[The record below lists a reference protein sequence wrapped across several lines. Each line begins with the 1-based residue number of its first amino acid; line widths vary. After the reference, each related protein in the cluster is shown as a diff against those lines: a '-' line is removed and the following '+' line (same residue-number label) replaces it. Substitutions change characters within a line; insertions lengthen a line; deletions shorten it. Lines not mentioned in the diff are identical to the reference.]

1 MTINGEQDSDAL
13 MRSEIHRLG
22 ILLGQS
28 LTRQEGPQLF
38 ELVEKIRLLSKDKPG
53 EVAQLLAHIDL
64 DSAIKLAR
72 AFSVYFHLANI
83 TEQFFRSQDRAQER
97 NTNGTWLAQVASRI
111 KEAGIKQDV
120 IEEAFQNLHVRPV
133 FTAHPTEASRRSVLL
148 KLKRIAELLSEKYS
162 TSSLTTV
169 NDDQFSEIID
179 LLWQTDELRL
189 ERPEVLDEARNAMN
203 YLDDAATGALP
214 EVLQE
219 LNRIAFELGVGEKL
233 KPTDTPLTFGSWIGG
248 DRDGN
253 PFVTPEVTTNVLTLQ
268 RGHAIRVLQLTLK
281 HLAEDL
287 SISDRIS
294 PAGDQLWDS
303 VEKDLTIL
311 SGLDSRMKRI
321 NAEEPYRLKISAIS
335 HRLEQ
340 TRIRFANKA
349 NHVQGVDYGSEK
361 EFVEDLNK
369 LFIALNNERSGLIA
383 QGVLGKALRTAAAIG
398 LQIAKLDVREHSDKH
413 HEALAPLIDRAK
425 IINKPYAQLTK
436 SERFALL
443 SQELDSPRPL
453 ATTVSGTTPSALTDA
468 EAIRTYSTF
477 GAINQA
483 LLQYGDDVIDTYIIS
498 MTKGPDDLMAAVI
511 LAKENGLVDLP
522 AKVAKVNF
530 VPLLETVDE
539 LRNADEILEALLS
552 TPSYRILVSLRDNVQ
567 EVMLGYSDSNKDAGI
582 TTSQWEIQLAQRK
595 LRDVAVKHGV
605 RLRIFHGRGGT
616 VGRGGGPTH
625 DAILAMPWGVVV
637 GDMKLTEQGEVI
649 SDKYL
654 LPQLA
659 RENLEL
665 LVAATLEATLLH
677 AASRVNQTDLDK
689 WDEVMNK
696 VSLSAQEKYNS
707 LTKDPDLA
715 TYFALSTPVEQLA
728 DLHLGSRPAKRQ
740 ANAGIESLRA
750 IPWVFGWTQ
759 SRQIIPGWFGVGSGI
774 KAARDA
780 GHDETLRQM
789 AKNWA
794 FFKNFISNVE
804 MTVAKADMKIAQHYV
819 TELVPPELHHMFEKV
834 RAEYEE
840 TKNQILW
847 LTGEKEILDNQISL
861 KKTLQ
866 IRDTYLLPLQYLQV
880 SLLKKVRELNQNPEN
895 TDPLLRRTLLLTI
908 NGIATGLR
916 NTG

>member
-1 MTINGEQDSDAL
+1 MSQNSIQDSAAQ
-13 MRSEIHRLG
+13 MRAEIHHLG

-28 LTRQEGPQLF
+28 LTRQEGAGLY
-38 ELVEKIRLLSKDKPG
+38 ELVEKIRILSKDNPS
-53 EVAQLLAHIDL
+53 EVAQILARIDL

-72 AFSVYFHLANI
+72 AFSVYFHIANI
-83 TEQFFRSQDRAQER
+83 TEQFFRSKDRIEER
-97 NTNGTWLAQVASRI
+97 LNKGSWLSQFAAKI
-111 KEAGIKQDV
+111 KESDISTETIQN
-120 IEEAFQNLHVRPV
+120 AFKNLHVRPV

-148 KLKRIAELLSEKYS
+148 KLKRIAELLNEKYS
-162 TSSLTTV
+162 NSNLSTV
-169 NDDQFSEIID
+169 SDDQFSEIID

-219 LNRIAFELGVGEKL
+219 LHKISQELGVSNIL
-233 KPTDTPLTFGSWIGG
+233 KPTDTPLVFGSWIGG

-268 RGHAIRVLQLTLK
+268 RGHAIRDLQSIIK
-281 HLAEDL
+281 RLAEDL

-294 PAGDQLWDS
+294 PADDQLWDQ
-303 VEKDLTIL
+303 VEKDLTVL
-311 SGLDSRMKRI
+311 LDLDSRMKRI
-321 NAEEPYRLKISAIS
+321 NAEEPYRLKLSAIS
-335 HRLEQ
+335 HRLEK
-340 TRIRFANKA
+340 TRQRFATKT
-349 NHVQGVDYGSEK
+349 NHVPGVDYASEK
-361 EFVEDLNK
+361 EFIEDLNQ
-369 LFIALNNERSGLIA
+369 LYDSLNNEKSELIA
-383 QGVLGKALRTAAAIG
+383 NGILGKAVRTASAIG
-398 LQIAKLDVREHSDKH
+398 LQLAKLDVREHSEKH

-425 IINKPYAQLTK
+425 LTTK
-436 SERFALL
+436 AYKDLTREERFVLL
-443 SQELDSPRPL
+443 AQELDSPRPL
-453 ATTVSGTTPSALTDA
+453 AATPLGTTPTVLTNP
-468 EAIRTYSTF
+468 EHIRTYSTF

-483 LLQYGDDVIDTYIIS
+483 LSLYGDAVIDTYIVS
-498 MTKGPDDLMAAVI
+498 MTKGPDDLLAAVL
-511 LAKENGLVDLP
+511 LAKENGLIDLGARI
-522 AKVAKVNF
+522 AKINF

-539 LRNADEILEALLS
+539 LRNAGDILETLLS
-552 TPSYRILVSLRDNVQ
+552 TPSYRVLVSLRDNLQ

-595 LRDVAVKHGV
+595 LRDVASKHGIN
-605 RLRIFHGRGGT
+605 LRIFHGRGGT

-625 DAILAMPWGVVV
+625 DAILAMPWGVVD
-637 GDMKLTEQGEVI
+637 GEMKLTEQGEVI

-677 AASRVNQTDLDK
+677 AAARVNQKDLDQ
-689 WDEVMNK
+689 WDLVMNK
-696 VSLSAQEKYNS
+696 ISNSAQEKYNS

-715 TYFALSTPVEQLA
+715 NYFALSTPVEQLA

-774 KAARDA
+774 KTARSE
-780 GHDETLRQM
+780 GFEETLRHM
-789 AKNWA
+789 SKNWA

-819 TELVPPELHHMFEKV
+819 NELVPKELHHMFDKIKE
-834 RAEYEE
+834 EYEE
-840 TKNQILW
+840 TKRQILW
-847 LTGEKEILDNQISL
+847 ITGETEILDNQQSL

-880 SLLKKVRELNQNPEN
+880 SLLKKVRELNQTSEDL
-895 TDPLLRRTLLLTI
+895 DPLLRRTLLLTI

>member
-1 MTINGEQDSDAL
+1 MPENSANDSYAL
-13 MRSEIHRLG
+13 MRSEIHHLG

-28 LTRQEGPQLF
+28 LTRQEGNQLF
-38 ELVEKIRLLSKDKPG
+38 ELVEKIRGLSKDNPS
-53 EVAQLLAHIDL
+53 EVAQILGRIDL

-83 TEQFFRSQDRAQER
+83 TEQFFRSKDRANER
-97 NTNGTWLAQVASRI
+97 QLNGSWLSQMAEKIKNSDIDSETVA
-111 KEAGIKQDV
+111 D
-120 IEEAFQNLHVRPV
+120 AFKNLHVRPV

-162 TSSLTTV
+162 NGSITTV
-169 NDDQFSEIID
+169 TDDQFSEIID

-203 YLDDAATGALP
+203 YLDDAALGALP

-219 LNRIAFELGVGEKL
+219 LNRVAKELKVDQVL
-233 KPTDTPLTFGSWIGG
+233 TPTDTPLEFGSWIGG

-268 RGHAIRVLQLTLK
+268 RGHAIRDLQK
-281 HLAEDL
+281 IIKRLAEDL

-294 PAGDQLWDS
+294 PADDELWNF
-303 VEKDLTIL
+303 VEKDLTTL
-311 SGLDSRMKRI
+311 TDLDSRMKRI
-321 NAEEPYRLKISAIS
+321 NAEEPYRLKLSAIS
-335 HRLEQ
+335 HRLEK
-340 TRIRFANKA
+340 TRQRFANKSV
-349 NHVQGVDYGSEK
+349 HIEGVDYASQK
-361 EFVEDLNK
+361 EFINDLNQ
-369 LFIALNNERSGLIA
+369 LYEALNNEKSELIA
-383 QGVLGKALRTAAAIG
+383 NGILGKAIRTASAIG
-398 LQIAKLDVREHSDKH
+398 LQLAKLDVREHSEKH

-425 IINKPYAQLTK
+425 LIDRPYLSLNKQ
-436 SERFALL
+436 ERFELL
-443 SQELDSPRPL
+443 AQELDSPRPL
-453 ATTVSGTTPSALTDA
+453 AATPLGTTPTALT
-468 EAIRTYSTF
+468 EPEHIRTYSTF

-483 LLQYGDDVIDTYIIS
+483 LLQYGVEVIDTYIVS
-498 MTKGPDDLMAAVI
+498 MTKGPDDLMAAVL
-511 LAKENGLVDLP
+511 LAKENGLVDLGARI
-522 AKVAKVNF
+522 AKINF

-539 LRNADEILEALLS
+539 LRNAGDILETLLS
-552 TPSYRILVSLRDNVQ
+552 TPSYRVLVSLRNNLQ

-595 LRDVAVKHGV
+595 LRDVALKHGV

-625 DAILAMPWGVVV
+625 DAILAMPWGVVD
-637 GDMKLTEQGEVI
+637 GEMKLTEQGEVI

-659 RENLEL
+659 KENLEL

-677 AASRVNQTDLDK
+677 AASRVNQSDLDQ
-689 WDEVMNK
+689 WDQVMNK
-696 VSLSAQEKYNS
+696 ISLAAQEKYNS
-707 LTKDPDLA
+707 LTKDTDLA
-715 TYFALSTPVEQLA
+715 NYFALSTPVEQLA

-759 SRQIIPGWFGVGSGI
+759 SRQIIPGWFGVGTGI
-774 KAARDA
+774 KTARSE
-780 GHDETLRQM
+780 GFEETLRHM
-789 AKNWA
+789 SKNWA

-819 TELVPPELHHMFEKV
+819 NELVPKELHHMFDKV
-834 RAEYEE
+834 KEEYEE
-840 TKNQILW
+840 TKKQILW
-847 LTGEKEILDNQISL
+847 ITGETEILDNQQSL

-880 SLLKKVRELNQNPEN
+880 SLLKKVRELSQVNDEI
-895 TDPLLRRTLLLTI
+895 DPLLRRTLLLTI

>member
-1 MTINGEQDSDAL
+1 
-13 MRSEIHRLG
+13 
-22 ILLGQS
+22 
-28 LTRQEGPQLF
+28 
-38 ELVEKIRLLSKDKPG
+38 
-53 EVAQLLAHIDL
+53 
-64 DSAIKLAR
+64 
-72 AFSVYFHLANI
+72 
-83 TEQFFRSQDRAQER
+83 
-97 NTNGTWLAQVASRI
+97 
-111 KEAGIKQDV
+111 
-120 IEEAFQNLHVRPV
+120 
-133 FTAHPTEASRRSVLL
+133 
-148 KLKRIAELLSEKYS
+148 
-162 TSSLTTV
+162 
-169 NDDQFSEIID
+169 
-179 LLWQTDELRL
+179 
-189 ERPEVLDEARNAMN
+189 
-203 YLDDAATGALP
+203 
-214 EVLQE
+214 
-219 LNRIAFELGVGEKL
+219 
-233 KPTDTPLTFGSWIGG
+233 
-248 DRDGN
+248 
-253 PFVTPEVTTNVLTLQ
+253 
-268 RGHAIRVLQLTLK
+268 
-281 HLAEDL
+281 
-287 SISDRIS
+287 
-294 PAGDQLWDS
+294 
-303 VEKDLTIL
+303 
-311 SGLDSRMKRI
+311 
-321 NAEEPYRLKISAIS
+321 
-335 HRLEQ
+335 
-340 TRIRFANKA
+340 
-349 NHVQGVDYGSEK
+349 
-361 EFVEDLNK
+361 

-413 HEALAPLIDRAK
+413 HDALAPLIDRAK
-425 IINKPYAQLTK
+425 IINKPYSELTK
-436 SERFALL
+436 SERFAVLA
-443 SQELDSPRPL
+443 QELDSPRPL
-453 ATTVSGTTPSALTDA
+453 AATAAGTTPSALTDA

-539 LRNADEILEALLS
+539 LRNAGEILETLLS

-780 GHDETLRQM
+780 GHDETLRHM

-819 TELVPPELHHMFEKV
+819 TELVPPEFHHMFEKV
-834 RAEYEE
+834 KAEYEE

>member
-1 MTINGEQDSDAL
+1 M
-13 MRSEIHRLG
+13 
-22 ILLGQS
+22 
-28 LTRQEGPQLF
+28 
-38 ELVEKIRLLSKDKPG
+38 
-53 EVAQLLAHIDL
+53 
-64 DSAIKLAR
+64 
-72 AFSVYFHLANI
+72 
-83 TEQFFRSQDRAQER
+83 
-97 NTNGTWLAQVASRI
+97 
-111 KEAGIKQDV
+111 
-120 IEEAFQNLHVRPV
+120 
-133 FTAHPTEASRRSVLL
+133 
-148 KLKRIAELLSEKYS
+148 
-162 TSSLTTV
+162 
-169 NDDQFSEIID
+169 
-179 LLWQTDELRL
+179 
-189 ERPEVLDEARNAMN
+189 
-203 YLDDAATGALP
+203 
-214 EVLQE
+214 
-219 LNRIAFELGVGEKL
+219 GEKL

-281 HLAEDL
+281 RLADDL

-294 PAGDQLWDS
+294 PADDQLWDS
-303 VEKDLTIL
+303 VEKDMTVL

-349 NHVQGVDYGSEK
+349 NHVPGVDYGSEK
-361 EFVEDLNK
+361 EFVEDLNR

-413 HEALAPLIDRAK
+413 HDALAPLIDRAK
-425 IINKPYAQLTK
+425 IINKPYSELTK
-436 SERFALL
+436 SERFAVLA
-443 SQELDSPRPL
+443 QELDSPRPL
-453 ATTVSGTTPSALTDA
+453 AATAAGTTPSALTDA

-539 LRNADEILEALLS
+539 LRNAGEILETLLS

-780 GHDETLRQM
+780 GHDETLRHM

-819 TELVPPELHHMFEKV
+819 TELVPPEFHHMFEKV
-834 RAEYEE
+834 KAEYEE

>member
-1 MTINGEQDSDAL
+1 
-13 MRSEIHRLG
+13 
-22 ILLGQS
+22 
-28 LTRQEGPQLF
+28 
-38 ELVEKIRLLSKDKPG
+38 
-53 EVAQLLAHIDL
+53 
-64 DSAIKLAR
+64 
-72 AFSVYFHLANI
+72 
-83 TEQFFRSQDRAQER
+83 
-97 NTNGTWLAQVASRI
+97 
-111 KEAGIKQDV
+111 
-120 IEEAFQNLHVRPV
+120 
-133 FTAHPTEASRRSVLL
+133 
-148 KLKRIAELLSEKYS
+148 
-162 TSSLTTV
+162 
-169 NDDQFSEIID
+169 
-179 LLWQTDELRL
+179 
-189 ERPEVLDEARNAMN
+189 
-203 YLDDAATGALP
+203 
-214 EVLQE
+214 
-219 LNRIAFELGVGEKL
+219 
-233 KPTDTPLTFGSWIGG
+233 
-248 DRDGN
+248 
-253 PFVTPEVTTNVLTLQ
+253 
-268 RGHAIRVLQLTLK
+268 
-281 HLAEDL
+281 
-287 SISDRIS
+287 
-294 PAGDQLWDS
+294 
-303 VEKDLTIL
+303 
-311 SGLDSRMKRI
+311 MKRI

-349 NHVQGVDYGSEK
+349 NHVPGVDYGSEK

-413 HEALAPLIDRAK
+413 HDALAPLIDRAK

-436 SERFALL
+436 SERFAVLA
-443 SQELDSPRPL
+443 QELDSPRPL
-453 ATTVSGTTPSALTDA
+453 AATAAGTTPSALTDA

-539 LRNADEILEALLS
+539 LRNAGEILETLLS

-677 AASRVNQTDLDK
+677 AAARVNQTDLDK

-780 GHDETLRQM
+780 GHDETLRHM

-819 TELVPPELHHMFEKV
+819 TELVPPEFHHMFEKV
-834 RAEYEE
+834 KAEYEE

>member
-1 MTINGEQDSDAL
+1 MTTNGGQDLDAL

-38 ELVEKIRLLSKDKPG
+38 ELVEKIRLLSKDKPT

-97 NTNGTWLAQVASRI
+97 NTNGTWLAQVATRI

-281 HLAEDL
+281 RLADDL

-294 PAGDQLWDS
+294 PADDQLWDS
-303 VEKDLTIL
+303 VEKDMTVL

-349 NHVQGVDYGSEK
+349 NHVPGVDYGSEK

-413 HEALAPLIDRAK
+413 HDALAPLIDRAK

-436 SERFALL
+436 SERFAVLA
-443 SQELDSPRPL
+443 QELDSPRPL
-453 ATTVSGTTPSALTDA
+453 ATTAAGTTPSALTDA

-483 LLQYGDDVIDTYIIS
+483 LLQYGDDVIDTYIVS

-539 LRNADEILEALLS
+539 LRNAGEILETLLS

-637 GDMKLTEQGEVI
+637 GEMKLTEQGEVI

-780 GHDETLRQM
+780 GHDETLRHM

-819 TELVPPELHHMFEKV
+819 TELVPPEFHHMFEKV
-834 RAEYEE
+834 KAEYEE

>member
-1 MTINGEQDSDAL
+1 
-13 MRSEIHRLG
+13 
-22 ILLGQS
+22 
-28 LTRQEGPQLF
+28 
-38 ELVEKIRLLSKDKPG
+38 
-53 EVAQLLAHIDL
+53 
-64 DSAIKLAR
+64 
-72 AFSVYFHLANI
+72 
-83 TEQFFRSQDRAQER
+83 
-97 NTNGTWLAQVASRI
+97 
-111 KEAGIKQDV
+111 
-120 IEEAFQNLHVRPV
+120 
-133 FTAHPTEASRRSVLL
+133 
-148 KLKRIAELLSEKYS
+148 
-162 TSSLTTV
+162 
-169 NDDQFSEIID
+169 
-179 LLWQTDELRL
+179 
-189 ERPEVLDEARNAMN
+189 
-203 YLDDAATGALP
+203 
-214 EVLQE
+214 
-219 LNRIAFELGVGEKL
+219 
-233 KPTDTPLTFGSWIGG
+233 
-248 DRDGN
+248 
-253 PFVTPEVTTNVLTLQ
+253 
-268 RGHAIRVLQLTLK
+268 
-281 HLAEDL
+281 
-287 SISDRIS
+287 
-294 PAGDQLWDS
+294 
-303 VEKDLTIL
+303 
-311 SGLDSRMKRI
+311 
-321 NAEEPYRLKISAIS
+321 
-335 HRLEQ
+335 
-340 TRIRFANKA
+340 
-349 NHVQGVDYGSEK
+349 
-361 EFVEDLNK
+361 
-369 LFIALNNERSGLIA
+369 
-383 QGVLGKALRTAAAIG
+383 LGKALRTAAAIG

-413 HEALAPLIDRAK
+413 HDALAPLIDRAK
-425 IINKPYAQLTK
+425 IINKPYSELTK
-436 SERFALL
+436 SERFAVLA
-443 SQELDSPRPL
+443 QELDSPRPL
-453 ATTVSGTTPSALTDA
+453 AATAAGTTPSALTDA

-539 LRNADEILEALLS
+539 LRNAGEILETLLS

-780 GHDETLRQM
+780 GHDETLRHM

-819 TELVPPELHHMFEKV
+819 TELVPPEFHHMFEKV
-834 RAEYEE
+834 KAEYEE

>member
-1 MTINGEQDSDAL
+1 
-13 MRSEIHRLG
+13 
-22 ILLGQS
+22 
-28 LTRQEGPQLF
+28 
-38 ELVEKIRLLSKDKPG
+38 
-53 EVAQLLAHIDL
+53 
-64 DSAIKLAR
+64 
-72 AFSVYFHLANI
+72 
-83 TEQFFRSQDRAQER
+83 
-97 NTNGTWLAQVASRI
+97 
-111 KEAGIKQDV
+111 
-120 IEEAFQNLHVRPV
+120 
-133 FTAHPTEASRRSVLL
+133 
-148 KLKRIAELLSEKYS
+148 
-162 TSSLTTV
+162 
-169 NDDQFSEIID
+169 
-179 LLWQTDELRL
+179 
-189 ERPEVLDEARNAMN
+189 
-203 YLDDAATGALP
+203 
-214 EVLQE
+214 
-219 LNRIAFELGVGEKL
+219 
-233 KPTDTPLTFGSWIGG
+233 
-248 DRDGN
+248 
-253 PFVTPEVTTNVLTLQ
+253 
-268 RGHAIRVLQLTLK
+268 
-281 HLAEDL
+281 
-287 SISDRIS
+287 
-294 PAGDQLWDS
+294 
-303 VEKDLTIL
+303 
-311 SGLDSRMKRI
+311 MKRI

-349 NHVQGVDYGSEK
+349 NHVPGVDYGSEK

-413 HEALAPLIDRAK
+413 HDALAPLIDRAK

-436 SERFALL
+436 SERFAVLA
-443 SQELDSPRPL
+443 QELDSPRPL
-453 ATTVSGTTPSALTDA
+453 AATAAGTTPSALTDA

-539 LRNADEILEALLS
+539 LRNAGEILETLLS

-780 GHDETLRQM
+780 GHDETLRHM

-819 TELVPPELHHMFEKV
+819 TELVPPEFHHMFEKV
-834 RAEYEE
+834 KAEYEE

>member
-1 MTINGEQDSDAL
+1 MPTNNAQDSSAE
-13 MRSEIHRLG
+13 MRTEIHHLG

-38 ELVEKIRLLSKDKPG
+38 ELVEKIRNLSKDKPN
-53 EVAQLLAHIDL
+53 EVAELLAHIDL
-64 DSAIKLAR
+64 ESAIKLAR

-83 TEQFFRSQDRAQER
+83 TEQFFRSRDRAQER
-97 NTNGTWLAQVASRI
+97 NLNGTWLAQVATRI
-111 KEAGIKQDV
+111 KAAGIKEEV
-120 IEEAFQNLHVRPV
+120 IADAFQNLHVRPV
-133 FTAHPTEASRRSVLL
+133 FTAHPTEASRRSVLV
-148 KLKRIAELLSEKYS
+148 KLKRIAELLNDKYS
-162 TSSLTTV
+162 NSSLTTI

-219 LNRIAFELGVGEKL
+219 LNRIAHELGVGDKL
-233 KPTDTPLTFGSWIGG
+233 NPTDTPLSFGSWIGG

-253 PFVTPEVTTNVLTLQ
+253 PFVTPEVTKNVLTLQ
-268 RGHAIRVLQLTLK
+268 RGHAIKDLQSILK

-294 PAGDQLWDS
+294 PADDQIWES
-303 VEKDLTIL
+303 VEKDLTTL
-311 SGLDSRMKRI
+311 TDLDSRLKRI
-321 NAEEPYRLKISAIS
+321 NAEEPYRLKLTAIS
-335 HRLEQ
+335 HRLEK
-340 TRIRFANKA
+340 TRLRFANKA
-349 NHVQGVDYGSEK
+349 AHNPGVDYASEK
-361 EFVEDLNK
+361 EFISDFNQ
-369 LFIALNNERSGLIA
+369 LFVALNNERSELIA

-398 LQIAKLDVREHSDKH
+398 LQLAKLDVREHSDKH
-413 HEALAPLIDRAK
+413 HEALGPIIDAAK
-425 IINKPYAQLTK
+425 ILNKPYKDLTK
-436 SERFALL
+436 SERFEVLAK
-443 SQELDSPRPL
+443 ELDSAKPL
-453 ATTVSGTTPSALTDA
+453 GLAEKVLTDP
-468 EAIRTYSTF
+468 ETLKTYQTF
-477 GAINQA
+477 GAINSA
-483 LLQYGDDVIDTYIIS
+483 LLQYGDEVIDTYIIS

-511 LAKENGLVDLP
+511 LARENGLVDLG
-522 AKVAKVNF
+522 ARVAKVNF

-539 LRNADEILEALLS
+539 LRNAGEILETLLS
-552 TPSYRILVSLRDNVQ
+552 SPSYRVLVSLRENVQ

-595 LRDVAVKHGV
+595 LRDVALKHGV
-605 RLRIFHGRGGT
+605 RLRLFHGRGGT

-637 GDMKLTEQGEVI
+637 GEMKLTEQGEVI

-677 AASRVNQTDLDK
+677 AGSRVNQKDLDE
-689 WDEVMNK
+689 WDQVMNK

-707 LTKDPDLA
+707 LTKDPDVA
-715 TYFALSTPVEQLA
+715 NYFALSTPVEQLA

-740 ANAGIESLRA
+740 KNAGLESLRA

-774 KAARDA
+774 KAARKA
-780 GHDETLRQM
+780 GDENSLRRM
-789 AKNWA
+789 ATDWA

-804 MTVAKADMKIAQHYV
+804 MTVAKADMKIAQHYI
-819 TELVPPELHHMFEKV
+819 TELVPPELHHMFETIKE
-834 RAEYEE
+834 EYEE
-840 TKNQILW
+840 TKKQILW
-847 LTGEKEILDNQISL
+847 LTGESEILENQQSL

-880 SLLKKVRELNQNPEN
+880 SLLKKIRELNEN
-895 TDPLLRRTLLLTI
+895 SGEADPLLRRTLLLTI

>member
-1 MTINGEQDSDAL
+1 
-13 MRSEIHRLG
+13 
-22 ILLGQS
+22 
-28 LTRQEGPQLF
+28 
-38 ELVEKIRLLSKDKPG
+38 
-53 EVAQLLAHIDL
+53 
-64 DSAIKLAR
+64 
-72 AFSVYFHLANI
+72 
-83 TEQFFRSQDRAQER
+83 
-97 NTNGTWLAQVASRI
+97 
-111 KEAGIKQDV
+111 
-120 IEEAFQNLHVRPV
+120 
-133 FTAHPTEASRRSVLL
+133 
-148 KLKRIAELLSEKYS
+148 
-162 TSSLTTV
+162 
-169 NDDQFSEIID
+169 
-179 LLWQTDELRL
+179 
-189 ERPEVLDEARNAMN
+189 
-203 YLDDAATGALP
+203 
-214 EVLQE
+214 
-219 LNRIAFELGVGEKL
+219 
-233 KPTDTPLTFGSWIGG
+233 
-248 DRDGN
+248 
-253 PFVTPEVTTNVLTLQ
+253 
-268 RGHAIRVLQLTLK
+268 
-281 HLAEDL
+281 
-287 SISDRIS
+287 
-294 PAGDQLWDS
+294 
-303 VEKDLTIL
+303 
-311 SGLDSRMKRI
+311 MKRI

-349 NHVQGVDYGSEK
+349 NHVPGVDYGSEK

-413 HEALAPLIDRAK
+413 HDALAPLIDRAK

-436 SERFALL
+436 SERFAVLA
-443 SQELDSPRPL
+443 QELDSPRPL
-453 ATTVSGTTPSALTDA
+453 AATAAGTTPSALTDA

-483 LLQYGDDVIDTYIIS
+483 LLQYGDDVIDTYIVS

-539 LRNADEILEALLS
+539 LRNAGEILETLLS
-552 TPSYRILVSLRDNVQ
+552 TPSYRILVSLRGNVQ

-637 GDMKLTEQGEVI
+637 GEMKLTEQGEVI

-780 GHDETLRQM
+780 GHDETLRHM
-789 AKNWA
+789 TKNWA

-819 TELVPPELHHMFEKV
+819 TELVPPEFHHMFEKV
-834 RAEYEE
+834 KAEYEE

>member
-1 MTINGEQDSDAL
+1 
-13 MRSEIHRLG
+13 
-22 ILLGQS
+22 
-28 LTRQEGPQLF
+28 
-38 ELVEKIRLLSKDKPG
+38 
-53 EVAQLLAHIDL
+53 
-64 DSAIKLAR
+64 
-72 AFSVYFHLANI
+72 
-83 TEQFFRSQDRAQER
+83 
-97 NTNGTWLAQVASRI
+97 
-111 KEAGIKQDV
+111 
-120 IEEAFQNLHVRPV
+120 
-133 FTAHPTEASRRSVLL
+133 
-148 KLKRIAELLSEKYS
+148 
-162 TSSLTTV
+162 
-169 NDDQFSEIID
+169 
-179 LLWQTDELRL
+179 
-189 ERPEVLDEARNAMN
+189 
-203 YLDDAATGALP
+203 
-214 EVLQE
+214 
-219 LNRIAFELGVGEKL
+219 
-233 KPTDTPLTFGSWIGG
+233 
-248 DRDGN
+248 
-253 PFVTPEVTTNVLTLQ
+253 
-268 RGHAIRVLQLTLK
+268 
-281 HLAEDL
+281 
-287 SISDRIS
+287 
-294 PAGDQLWDS
+294 
-303 VEKDLTIL
+303 
-311 SGLDSRMKRI
+311 
-321 NAEEPYRLKISAIS
+321 
-335 HRLEQ
+335 
-340 TRIRFANKA
+340 
-349 NHVQGVDYGSEK
+349 
-361 EFVEDLNK
+361 
-369 LFIALNNERSGLIA
+369 
-383 QGVLGKALRTAAAIG
+383 
-398 LQIAKLDVREHSDKH
+398 
-413 HEALAPLIDRAK
+413 
-425 IINKPYAQLTK
+425 
-436 SERFALL
+436 
-443 SQELDSPRPL
+443 
-453 ATTVSGTTPSALTDA
+453 
-468 EAIRTYSTF
+468 
-477 GAINQA
+477 
-483 LLQYGDDVIDTYIIS
+483 
-498 MTKGPDDLMAAVI
+498 
-511 LAKENGLVDLP
+511 
-522 AKVAKVNF
+522 
-530 VPLLETVDE
+530 
-539 LRNADEILEALLS
+539 
-552 TPSYRILVSLRDNVQ
+552 
-567 EVMLGYSDSNKDAGI
+567 MLGYSDSNKDAGI

-637 GDMKLTEQGEVI
+637 GEMKLTEQGEVI

-780 GHDETLRQM
+780 GHDETLRHM

-819 TELVPPELHHMFEKV
+819 TELVPSEFHHMFEKV
-834 RAEYEE
+834 KDEYEE

>member
-1 MTINGEQDSDAL
+1 MTINAERDTDVL

-22 ILLGQS
+22 VLLGQS

-38 ELVEKIRLLSKDKPG
+38 ELVEKIRLLSKDNPQ
-53 EVAQLLAHIDL
+53 EVTQILARIDL

-83 TEQFFRSQDRAQER
+83 TEQFFRSQERAKER
-97 NTNGTWLAQVASRI
+97 TINGSWLAQVATRI
-111 KEAGIKQDV
+111 KESGIAQET
-120 IEEAFQNLHVRPV
+120 IEEAFKNLHVRPV

-148 KLKRIAELLSEKYS
+148 KLKRIAELLNEKYS
-162 TSSLTTV
+162 NSSLTTI
-169 NDDQFSEIID
+169 NDDQFSELID

-219 LNRIAFELGVGEKL
+219 LNRIAQDLGVSEKL

-253 PFVTPEVTTNVLTLQ
+253 PFVTPEVTTSVLTLQ
-268 RGHAIRVLQLTLK
+268 RGHAIRDLQSIIK
-281 HLAEDL
+281 RLAEDL

-294 PAGDQLWDS
+294 PAGDELWES
-303 VEKDLTIL
+303 VEKDLTVL
-311 SGLDSRMKRI
+311 TELDSRKKRM
-321 NAEEPYRLKISAIS
+321 NAEEPYRLKLSAIS
-335 HRLEQ
+335 YRLEK
-340 TRIRFANKA
+340 TRTRFAN
-349 NHVQGVDYGSEK
+349 NTQHEPGFDYKSEA
-361 EFVEDLNK
+361 EFIEDLNK
-369 LFIALNNERSGLIA
+369 LYEALNNDRSELIA
-383 QGVLGKALRTAAAIG
+383 QGVLGKALRTASAIG

-425 IINKPYAQLTK
+425 ISAKPYLELNK
-436 SERFALL
+436 KEKFALL
-443 SQELDSPRPL
+443 AQELDSLRPL
-453 ATTVSGTTPSALTDA
+453 AATALGTSPSALTDP
-468 EAIRTYSTF
+468 EQIRTYTTF
-477 GAINQA
+477 GAINKA
-483 LLQYGDDVIDTYIIS
+483 LLQYGDDVIDTYIVS
-498 MTKGPDDLMAAVI
+498 MTKGPEDLLAAVL

-522 AKVAKVNF
+522 GKIAKVNF

-539 LRNADEILEALLS
+539 LRNAGEILETLLS
-552 TPSYRILVSLRDNVQ
+552 TPSYRVLVSLRDNLQ

-595 LRDVAVKHGV
+595 LRDVALKHGV
-605 RLRIFHGRGGT
+605 KLRLFHGRGGT

-637 GDMKLTEQGEVI
+637 GEMKLTEQGEVI

-665 LVAATLEATLLH
+665 LIAATLEATLLH
-677 AASRVNQTDLDK
+677 AASRVNQQDLDQ
-689 WDEVMNK
+689 WDLVMNK
-696 VSLSAQEKYNS
+696 ISHAAQVKYNS

-715 TYFALSTPVEQLA
+715 NFFALSTPVEQLA

-774 KAARDA
+774 KAAREE
-780 GHDETLRQM
+780 GFEETLRHM
-789 AKNWA
+789 VKNWA
-794 FFKNFISNVE
+794 FFKNFLSNVE

-819 TELVPPELHHMFEKV
+819 DELVPPELHHMFDKV
-834 RAEYEE
+834 KEE
-840 TKNQILW
+840 FEQTKSQILW
-847 LTGEKEILDNQISL
+847 LTGEKKILDNQQSL

-880 SLLKKVRELNQNPEN
+880 SLLKKLRQMGESSEEV
-895 TDPLLRRTLLLTI
+895 DPQLRRTLLLTI

>member
-1 MTINGEQDSDAL
+1 MTLNGGQDSDAL
-13 MRSEIHRLG
+13 MRSEIHQLG
-22 ILLGQS
+22 ILLGHS

-38 ELVEKIRLLSKDKPG
+38 ELVEKIRTLSKDKPN

-83 TEQFFRSQDRAQER
+83 TEQFFRSQDRAKER
-97 NTNGTWLAQVASRI
+97 TLNGTWLAQVASRI
-111 KEAGIKQDV
+111 KAAGIKQET

-148 KLKRIAELLSEKYS
+148 KLKRIAELLNEKYS
-162 TSSLTTV
+162 NSSLTTV
-169 NDDQFSEIID
+169 TDDQFSELID

-219 LNRIAFELGVGEKL
+219 LNRIAHELGVGEKL

-268 RGHAIRVLQLTLK
+268 RGHAIRDLQSILK

-294 PAGDQLWDS
+294 PADDQLWES
-303 VEKDLTIL
+303 VEKDMTVLTE
-311 SGLDSRMKRI
+311 LDSRMKRI
-321 NAEEPYRLKISAIS
+321 NAEEPYRLKLSAIS
-335 HRLEQ
+335 HRLEK
-340 TRIRFANKA
+340 TRIRFAAKSA
-349 NHVQGVDYGSEK
+349 HVAGIDYASEK
-361 EFVEDLNK
+361 EFLDDFNE
-369 LFIALNNERSGLIA
+369 LFIALNNDRSELIA
-383 QGVLGKALRTAAAIG
+383 QGVLGKALRTASAIG
-398 LQIAKLDVREHSDKH
+398 LQLAKLDVREHSDKH
-413 HEALAPLIDRAK
+413 HDALAPLFDNAK
-425 IINKPYAQLTK
+425 LLTKPYLELTK
-436 SERFALL
+436 PERFTVLAQQLEASKPL
-443 SQELDSPRPL
+443 SSPS
-453 ATTVSGTTPSALTDA
+453 VLTD
-468 EAIRTYSTF
+468 EETKRTYGTF

-498 MTKGPDDLMAAVI
+498 MTKGPEDLLAAVI

-522 AKVAKVNF
+522 ARVAKVNF

-539 LRNADEILEALLS
+539 LRNAGEILETLLS
-552 TPSYRILVSLRDNVQ
+552 APSYRVLVSLRDNVQ

-595 LRDVAVKHGV
+595 LRDVAQKHGV
-605 RLRIFHGRGGT
+605 RLRLFHGRGGT
-616 VGRGGGPTH
+616 VGRGGGPTY
-625 DAILAMPWGVVV
+625 DAIMAMPWGVVD
-637 GDMKLTEQGEVI
+637 GEMKLTEQGEVI

-677 AASRVNQTDLDK
+677 AAARVNQKDLDE
-689 WDEVMNK
+689 WDQVMNK

-715 TYFALSTPVEQLA
+715 NYFALSTPVEQLA

-740 ANAGIESLRA
+740 TNAGLESLRA

-774 KAARDA
+774 KAARAA
-780 GHDETLRQM
+780 GHEASLKRM
-789 AKNWA
+789 ANDWA

-834 RAEYEE
+834 KAEYEE
-840 TKNQILW
+840 TKSQILW
-847 LTGEKEILDNQISL
+847 LTGEKEILENQQSL

-880 SLLKKVRELNQNPEN
+880 SLLKKVRELNQNPDES
-895 TDPLLRRTLLLTI
+895 DPLLRRTLLLTI

>member
-1 MTINGEQDSDAL
+1 MT
-13 MRSEIHRLG
+13 
-22 ILLGQS
+22 
-28 LTRQEGPQLF
+28 
-38 ELVEKIRLLSKDKPG
+38 V
-53 EVAQLLAHIDL
+53 
-64 DSAIKLAR
+64 
-72 AFSVYFHLANI
+72 
-83 TEQFFRSQDRAQER
+83 
-97 NTNGTWLAQVASRI
+97 
-111 KEAGIKQDV
+111 
-120 IEEAFQNLHVRPV
+120 
-133 FTAHPTEASRRSVLL
+133 
-148 KLKRIAELLSEKYS
+148 
-162 TSSLTTV
+162 
-169 NDDQFSEIID
+169 
-179 LLWQTDELRL
+179 
-189 ERPEVLDEARNAMN
+189 
-203 YLDDAATGALP
+203 
-214 EVLQE
+214 
-219 LNRIAFELGVGEKL
+219 
-233 KPTDTPLTFGSWIGG
+233 
-248 DRDGN
+248 
-253 PFVTPEVTTNVLTLQ
+253 
-268 RGHAIRVLQLTLK
+268 
-281 HLAEDL
+281 
-287 SISDRIS
+287 
-294 PAGDQLWDS
+294 
-303 VEKDLTIL
+303 L

-349 NHVQGVDYGSEK
+349 SHVPGVDYGSEK

-413 HEALAPLIDRAK
+413 HDALAPLIDRAK

-436 SERFALL
+436 SERFAVLA
-443 SQELDSPRPL
+443 QELDSPRPL
-453 ATTVSGTTPSALTDA
+453 AATAAGTTPSALTDA

-539 LRNADEILEALLS
+539 LRNAGEILETLLS

-780 GHDETLRQM
+780 GHDETLRHM

-819 TELVPPELHHMFEKV
+819 TELVPPEFHHMFEKV
-834 RAEYEE
+834 KAEYEE

>member
-1 MTINGEQDSDAL
+1 
-13 MRSEIHRLG
+13 
-22 ILLGQS
+22 
-28 LTRQEGPQLF
+28 
-38 ELVEKIRLLSKDKPG
+38 
-53 EVAQLLAHIDL
+53 
-64 DSAIKLAR
+64 
-72 AFSVYFHLANI
+72 
-83 TEQFFRSQDRAQER
+83 
-97 NTNGTWLAQVASRI
+97 
-111 KEAGIKQDV
+111 
-120 IEEAFQNLHVRPV
+120 
-133 FTAHPTEASRRSVLL
+133 
-148 KLKRIAELLSEKYS
+148 
-162 TSSLTTV
+162 
-169 NDDQFSEIID
+169 
-179 LLWQTDELRL
+179 
-189 ERPEVLDEARNAMN
+189 
-203 YLDDAATGALP
+203 
-214 EVLQE
+214 
-219 LNRIAFELGVGEKL
+219 VGEKL

-281 HLAEDL
+281 RLADDL

-294 PAGDQLWDS
+294 PADDQLWDS
-303 VEKDLTIL
+303 VEKDMTVL

-349 NHVQGVDYGSEK
+349 NHVPGVDYGSEK
-361 EFVEDLNK
+361 EFVEDLNR

-413 HEALAPLIDRAK
+413 HDALAPLIDRAK
-425 IINKPYAQLTK
+425 IINKPYSELTK
-436 SERFALL
+436 SERFAVLA
-443 SQELDSPRPL
+443 QELDSPRPL
-453 ATTVSGTTPSALTDA
+453 AATAAGTTPSALTDA

-539 LRNADEILEALLS
+539 LRNAGEILETLLS

-780 GHDETLRQM
+780 GHDETLRHM

-819 TELVPPELHHMFEKV
+819 TELVPPEFHHMFEKV
-834 RAEYEE
+834 KAEYEE

>member
-1 MTINGEQDSDAL
+1 
-13 MRSEIHRLG
+13 
-22 ILLGQS
+22 
-28 LTRQEGPQLF
+28 
-38 ELVEKIRLLSKDKPG
+38 
-53 EVAQLLAHIDL
+53 
-64 DSAIKLAR
+64 
-72 AFSVYFHLANI
+72 
-83 TEQFFRSQDRAQER
+83 
-97 NTNGTWLAQVASRI
+97 
-111 KEAGIKQDV
+111 
-120 IEEAFQNLHVRPV
+120 
-133 FTAHPTEASRRSVLL
+133 
-148 KLKRIAELLSEKYS
+148 
-162 TSSLTTV
+162 
-169 NDDQFSEIID
+169 
-179 LLWQTDELRL
+179 
-189 ERPEVLDEARNAMN
+189 
-203 YLDDAATGALP
+203 
-214 EVLQE
+214 
-219 LNRIAFELGVGEKL
+219 
-233 KPTDTPLTFGSWIGG
+233 
-248 DRDGN
+248 
-253 PFVTPEVTTNVLTLQ
+253 
-268 RGHAIRVLQLTLK
+268 
-281 HLAEDL
+281 
-287 SISDRIS
+287 
-294 PAGDQLWDS
+294 
-303 VEKDLTIL
+303 
-311 SGLDSRMKRI
+311 
-321 NAEEPYRLKISAIS
+321 
-335 HRLEQ
+335 
-340 TRIRFANKA
+340 
-349 NHVQGVDYGSEK
+349 
-361 EFVEDLNK
+361 
-369 LFIALNNERSGLIA
+369 
-383 QGVLGKALRTAAAIG
+383 
-398 LQIAKLDVREHSDKH
+398 
-413 HEALAPLIDRAK
+413 
-425 IINKPYAQLTK
+425 
-436 SERFALL
+436 
-443 SQELDSPRPL
+443 LDSPRPL
-453 ATTVSGTTPSALTDA
+453 AATAAGTTPSALTDA

-539 LRNADEILEALLS
+539 LRNAGEILETLLS

-595 LRDVAVKHGV
+595 LRDVAVTHGV

-780 GHDETLRQM
+780 GHGETLKHM

-819 TELVPPELHHMFEKV
+819 TELVPPEFHHMFEKV
-834 RAEYEE
+834 KAEYEE

>member
-1 MTINGEQDSDAL
+1 
-13 MRSEIHRLG
+13 
-22 ILLGQS
+22 
-28 LTRQEGPQLF
+28 
-38 ELVEKIRLLSKDKPG
+38 
-53 EVAQLLAHIDL
+53 
-64 DSAIKLAR
+64 
-72 AFSVYFHLANI
+72 
-83 TEQFFRSQDRAQER
+83 
-97 NTNGTWLAQVASRI
+97 
-111 KEAGIKQDV
+111 
-120 IEEAFQNLHVRPV
+120 
-133 FTAHPTEASRRSVLL
+133 L

-281 HLAEDL
+281 RLADDL

-294 PAGDQLWDS
+294 PADDQLWDS
-303 VEKDLTIL
+303 VEKDMTVL

-349 NHVQGVDYGSEK
+349 NHVPGVDYGSEK
-361 EFVEDLNK
+361 EFVEDLNR

-413 HEALAPLIDRAK
+413 HDALAPLIDRAK
-425 IINKPYAQLTK
+425 IINKPYSELTK
-436 SERFALL
+436 SERFAVLA
-443 SQELDSPRPL
+443 QELDSPRPL
-453 ATTVSGTTPSALTDA
+453 AATAAGTTPSALTDA

-539 LRNADEILEALLS
+539 LRNAGEILETLLS

-780 GHDETLRQM
+780 GHDETLRHM

-819 TELVPPELHHMFEKV
+819 TELVPPEFHHMFEKV
-834 RAEYEE
+834 KAEYEE

>member
-1 MTINGEQDSDAL
+1 MKPNSGQDLDAL

-22 ILLGQS
+22 ILLGHS

-38 ELVEKIRLLSKDKPG
+38 ELVEKIRTLSKDNPS
-53 EVAQLLAHIDL
+53 EVAKLLAHIDL

-83 TEQFFRSQDRAQER
+83 TEQFFRSQDRALER
-97 NTNGTWLAQVASRI
+97 KTNGTWLSQVASRI
-111 KEAGIKQDV
+111 KAAGIKQET

-133 FTAHPTEASRRSVLL
+133 FTAHPTEASRRSVLV

-162 TSSLTTV
+162 TSSLTIV

-189 ERPEVLDEARNAMN
+189 ERPEVLDEASNAMN

-219 LNRIAFELGVGEKL
+219 LNRIAHELGVGDKL

-268 RGHAIRVLQLTLK
+268 RGHAIRDLQSILK

-294 PAGDQLWDS
+294 PAEDNLWES
-303 VEKDLTIL
+303 VEKDLTTL
-311 SGLDSRMKRI
+311 TDLDSRLKRI
-321 NAEEPYRLKISAIS
+321 NAEEPYRLKLSAIS
-335 HRLEQ
+335 HRLEK
-340 TRIRFANKA
+340 TRIRFANKSQ
-349 NHVQGVDYGSEK
+349 HQPGIDYASEK
-361 EFVEDLNK
+361 EFINDFYR
-369 LFIALNNERSGLIA
+369 LFVALDNDRSTLIA
-383 QGVLGKALRTAAAIG
+383 QGVLGKALRTASAIG
-398 LQIAKLDVREHSDKH
+398 LQLAKLDVREHSDKH
-413 HEALAPLIDRAK
+413 HQALAPLIDAAK
-425 IINKPYAQLTK
+425 LINKEYSDLTK
-436 SERFALL
+436 AERFTLL
-443 SQELDSPRPL
+443 AQIFDNAKPIGNAQS
-453 ATTVSGTTPSALTDA
+453 VLTDPDLKK
-468 EAIRTYSTF
+468 TFDTF
-477 GAINQA
+477 GAINKA
-483 LLQYGDDVIDTYIIS
+483 IKEYGDDVIDTYIVS
-498 MTKGPDDLMAAVI
+498 MTKGPDDLLAAVI
-511 LAKENGLVDLP
+511 LAKENGLVDL
-522 AKVAKVNF
+522 ANRIAKVNF

-539 LRNADEILEALLS
+539 LRNAGEILETLLS
-552 TPSYRILVSLRDNVQ
+552 TPSYRVLVSLRDNVQ

-595 LRDVAVKHGV
+595 LRDVASKHGV
-605 RLRIFHGRGGT
+605 KLRLFHGRGGT

-637 GDMKLTEQGEVI
+637 GEMKLTEQGEVI

-665 LVAATLEATLLH
+665 LLASTLEATLLH
-677 AASRVNQTDLDK
+677 AASRVNQKELDE
-689 WDEVMNK
+689 WDQVMNQ
-696 VSLSAQEKYNS
+696 VSNSAQEKYNS

-715 TYFALSTPVEQLA
+715 NYFALSTPVEQLA

-740 ANAGIESLRA
+740 LNAGLESLRA

-774 KAARDA
+774 KAARYA
-780 GHDETLRQM
+780 GHEASLRRM
-789 AKNWA
+789 ATNWA
-794 FFKNFISNVE
+794 FFRNFISNVE
-804 MTVAKADMKIAQHYV
+804 MTVAKADMNIAQHYI
-819 TELVPPELHHMFEKV
+819 TELVPVELHHMFDKV
-834 RAEYEE
+834 KAEYEE
-840 TKNQILW
+840 TKQQILW
-847 LTGEKEILDNQISL
+847 LTGESEILENQQSL

-880 SLLKKVRELNQNPEN
+880 SLLKKVRELNQNPGE

>member
-1 MTINGEQDSDAL
+1 MTTNGGQDLDAL

-38 ELVEKIRLLSKDKPG
+38 ELVEKIRLLSKDKPT

-97 NTNGTWLAQVASRI
+97 NTNGTWLAQVATRI

-281 HLAEDL
+281 RLADDL

-294 PAGDQLWDS
+294 PADDQLWDS
-303 VEKDLTIL
+303 VEKDMTVL

-349 NHVQGVDYGSEK
+349 NHVPGVDYGSEK

-413 HEALAPLIDRAK
+413 HDALAPLIDRAK

-436 SERFALL
+436 SERFAVLA
-443 SQELDSPRPL
+443 QELDSPRPL
-453 ATTVSGTTPSALTDA
+453 AATAAGTTPSALTDA

-483 LLQYGDDVIDTYIIS
+483 LLQYGDDVIDTYIVS

-539 LRNADEILEALLS
+539 LRNAGEILETLLS

-780 GHDETLRQM
+780 GHDETLRHM

-819 TELVPPELHHMFEKV
+819 TELVPPEFHHMFEKV
-834 RAEYEE
+834 KAEYEE